1 MPSSGRW
8 MALFAGEFR
17 RLRAASYFA
26 RGGSSSQS
34 PLDSVSAWRRKLRSF
49 PCSSSSRRTRC
60 AGLHREQRWIGQNAA
75 GDGSRWALRAHIRLS
90 PDPRYGGYLLEQAES
105 FRRAKSEWR
114 SAVSPGPLGPGFTKI
129 RIGAIPPP
137 RLGLPNQRY
146 RARIRDTSSVWP
158 SASHLPLKGKAVGC
172 HFRSLPL

>member
-1 MPSSGRW
+1 M
-8 MALFAGEFR
+8 
-17 RLRAASYFA
+17 
-26 RGGSSSQS
+26 
-34 PLDSVSAWRRKLRSF
+34 
-49 PCSSSSRRTRC
+49 
-60 AGLHREQRWIGQNAA
+60 
-75 GDGSRWALRAHIRLS
+75 
-90 PDPRYGGYLLEQAES
+90 EQAGN
-105 FRRAKSEWR
+105 FRRAKFEW
-114 SAVSPGPLGPGFTKI
+114 VSKFIPAHWGPGFTKI